1 MALQGPIPVRFEDVF
16 PHGAYATGVEAVMD
30 FEKSSREHKVQA
42 RDKVTGDLLWSV
54 ALYDADPEARHADR
68 SIKVKIAAPV
78 QPVLPEALPG
88 MPFRPVEFDGLMVR
102 PYVNGNGRLAY
113 SYSARGVKAPKNGP
127 APSKVQL

>member
-1 MALQGPIPVRFEDVF
+1 MAIHGPIPVRFEDVF
-16 PHGAYATGVEAVMD
+16 PHGAYGVAVEAVFD
-30 FEKSSREHKVQA
+30 FEKSSKQHKVQA

-54 ALYDADPEARHADR
+54 ELYDADPEARHADR
-68 SIKVKIAAPV
+68 SIKVKIAAAH

-102 PYVNGNGRLAY
+102 PYVNGTGRLAY
-113 SYSARGVKAPKNGP
+113 SYSARGVKAPKTMP